1 MERLDSHLI
10 SLGLIEITPEIQ
22 VEPIKEFEVISDIR
36 RIKLLL
42 DRTRADIMF
51 GYLVHN
57 PMTVKQLSDAMRK
70 KPGTVLH
77 HVQKLKEAKLIV
89 LVRTQE
95 TPTGIVERFYR
106 ATAREYRLGISE
118 LMRESPET
126 SPRPQ
131 DPVKSTLTGLST
143 VGVSV
148 PESDMKH
155 ASDVLGKLV
164 QLESKT
170 STIVNRPDNRAFQ
183 QLPPATRSS
192 VLEIMTRFLL
202 SKNATYEEILNEWHS
217 LLSTYLDNAEK
228 RRSGE

>member
-1 MERLDSHLI
+1 M
-10 SLGLIEITPEIQ
+10 IEITPEIE
-22 VEPIKEFEVISDIR
+22 VEPIKEFEVITDIR

-57 PMTVKQLSDAMRK
+57 PMTVKQLSDAMGK

-77 HVQKLKEAKLIV
+77 HVVKLKEAKLIV

-118 LMRESPET
+118 LMRESPKA
-126 SPRPQ
+126 RPKPE
-131 DPVKSTLTGLST
+131 DPIKSTLSGLST
-143 VGVSV
+143 VGVSI

-155 ASDVLGKLV
+155 ASEILGKLI
-164 QLESKT
+164 QIENKT
-170 STIVNRPDNRAFQ
+170 IEIVNSPENRVFQ

-192 VLEIMTRFLL
+192 ILEIMTRFLL
-202 SKNATYEEILNEWHS
+202 SKNATYEEVLNEWHS
-217 LLSTYLDNAEK
+217 LLSTYLDNVEK
-228 RRSGE
+228 RRFRE